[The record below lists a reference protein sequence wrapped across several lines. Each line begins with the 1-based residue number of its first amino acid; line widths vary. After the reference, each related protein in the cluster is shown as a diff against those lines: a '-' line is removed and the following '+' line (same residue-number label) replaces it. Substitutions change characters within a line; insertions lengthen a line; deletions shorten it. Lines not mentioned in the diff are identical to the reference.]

1 MLLKYYQRIKIFTG
15 THPKVDNSPY
25 SSGLLAQS
33 KVCRFLDKLSIDCLI
48 FFRMR
53 CIFTLK

>member
-48 FFRMR
+48 FFV
-53 CIFTLK
+53 CDVYLL